1 MVKLVSIIM
10 PCFNNEQHVVEAIDS
25 CLKQTYQNV
34 EIIVVNDG
42 STDNSKFVIESLS
55 KTDNRIKLF
64 CQNNSG
70 SCAARNAGLEYAT
83 GDYLMFLDADDYLDI
98 NTIEAAVKELAN
110 CDIVS
115 YNANLVD
122 GDGKILSK
130 QNFKPKYKNLSV
142 SWMEYAPLNGCV
154 IFNRNLASHKWN
166 QQFDAIDEF
175 DYYVRLALSAP
186 KHTYLNRT
194 YFYYRQHESVYRKS
208 NKKLP
213 YGEQL
218 SKAFENYLSSNE
230 YKMSARK
237 DMRLRAY
244 NNFIID
250 EFNLPLDKMK
260 ISKSWYI
267 FFLLQMKK
275 KATLKKILFDL
286 IK

>member
-1 MVKLVSIIM
+1 M
-10 PCFNNEQHVVEAIDS
+10 PCFNNEQHIAEAIGS
-25 CLKQTYQNV
+25 CLKQTHQNV

-42 STDNSKFVIESLS
+42 STDNSKTVIESLS

-64 CQNNSG
+64 SQNNSG
-70 SCAARNAGLEYAT
+70 SCAARNTGLNHAT
-83 GDYLMFLDADDYLDI
+83 GDYIMFLDADDYINI
-98 NTIEAAVKELAN
+98 NTIEAAVKELAT

-122 GDGKILSK
+122 VNGKILGKKS
-130 QNFKPKYKNLSV
+130 FKPRYKNLSV

-154 IFNRNLASHKWN
+154 IFNRNLASHQWN

-186 KHTYLNRT
+186 KHSYLNKT
-194 YFYYRQHESVYRKS
+194 YFSYRQHESVYRKS
-208 NKKLP
+208 NKILP

-230 YKMSARK
+230 YKKSAVE
-237 DMRLRAY
+237 DIRLRAY

-250 EFNLPLDKMK
+250 EFNLPLNKMK
-260 ISKSWYI
+260 ISKSCYI

-275 KATLKKILFDL
+275 KTTLKKILFDL
-286 IK
+286 FR